1 LKHLVV
7 NIILMIVSL
16 SLFGRNSE
24 SDTVR
29 LKDEIVVEANYYPK
43 SILKMDSI
51 NGLFIIR
58 GKKNEVIDLN
68 QSNSNITEKNTR
80 QIFSKVPGVFVY
92 DMDGNG
98 NQVNIGVRGLDAHRG
113 WEFNIRKDGII
124 TNSDLYGYPASHF
137 SPPMESF
144 EKIELIRGTSSLQ
157 YGSQFGGMLN
167 YVSKKVDTSKLIN
180 IETINSIA
188 SFNTL
193 TTYNSIGGKIGNLV
207 YNAYFS
213 RRTSDGYRNNSSS
226 DYDAQQVSLNY
237 IFNNDINLKLEFA
250 RTSYLYQ
257 LPGQLNDSMFLIDP
271 RQSTRTRNFYSPTI
285 YLPSITF
292 NWNID
297 SNTIMLFTSSLLN
310 GNRNSILF
318 DKPANIRDSINHITL
333 NYNNRQVDI
342 DEFNSFSNELR
353 VLYKYNLWGTNGQL
367 ASGLQ
372 FLRNNMLRK
381 QLGVG
386 SNSLDYN
393 LSVDSSGFIRD
404 LSFNSTN
411 IGFYIENSI
420 NLMSQLTYN
429 IGYRIDHGN
438 TKLNGEITYFPD
450 NELPTTINRNIN
462 ILSSSINYKL
472 DETVKLYSAFSQ
484 SYRPVIFK
492 DIIPATTYDRIDKN
506 LKDAFGYNFEIGF
519 SGNKDYLIW
528 DISYFALQYNNRLG
542 NLAFTDSTG
551 NLGIYKTNI
560 GNSFTYGLEI
570 YIEYYYQLMK
580 ELNISLFNASSI
592 MDARYKD
599 ARIKVGNIN
608 KDITNNKVESTPS
621 IISRSGITFYY
632 NKFQLSFLANYVSE
646 SYADALNT
654 ELPNQSGAIGK
665 VPSYFIADL
674 NSSFKYSE
682 TIKLG
687 FNISNLF
694 DKSYFTKRPLF
705 YPGPGIWPS
714 DGRSFNLTFFYL
726 F

>member
-1 LKHLVV
+1 
-7 NIILMIVSL
+7 MIVSL

-404 LSFNSTN
+404 MSFNSTN

-420 NLMSQLTYN
+420 NLTNELTYN

-542 NLAFTDSTG
+542 NLAFTDSVG

-580 ELNISLFNASSI
+580 DLKLSLFNASSI
-592 MDARYKD
+592 MDARYQD

-632 NKFQLSFLANYVSE
+632 SKFQLSFLANYVSE